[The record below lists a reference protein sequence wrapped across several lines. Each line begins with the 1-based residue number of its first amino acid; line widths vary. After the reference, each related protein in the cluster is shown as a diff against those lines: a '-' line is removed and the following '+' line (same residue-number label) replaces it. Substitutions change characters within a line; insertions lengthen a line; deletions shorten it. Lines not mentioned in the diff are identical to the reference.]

1 MKNRKL
7 FGFDVYTGDSKELIS
22 YIKNCKGKV
31 HIISGNAEVLKYPL
45 KSDVKMRQFLDSK
58 NIIIPDGVS
67 VSIPL
72 KRKYKEDIKRL
83 TGIDLM
89 KEILKESEKEGKTVY
104 FLGSKETVLKD
115 MILNISNAYPKLVIK
130 GSHHGYIDTNKCE
143 QLIDELKNANPDV
156 LFVAMGTPIQEDFI
170 FKYIDILPCKVYMGV
185 GGSFDVISG
194 KVKRCPKWISSL
206 GIEWL
211 YRMFK
216 DPKKIKR
223 LWNNIFFTL
232 KGLVKG

>member
-1 MKNRKL
+1 M
-7 FGFDVYTGDSKELIS
+7 G
-22 YIKNCKGKV
+22 
-31 HIISGNAEVLKYPL
+31 
-45 KSDVKMRQFLDSK
+45 QFLDSK
-58 NIIIPDGVS
+58 NIIIPDGIS

-72 KRKYKEDIKRL
+72 KRKYKENIKRI

-89 KEILKESEKEGKTVY
+89 KEILKEFEKEGKTVY
-104 FLGSKETVLKD
+104 FLGSKEDVLKD

-143 QLIDELKNANPDV
+143 QLIYELKNVSPDV

-170 FKYIDILPCKVYMGV
+170 FKYIDVLPCKVYMGV

-194 KVKRCPKWISSL
+194 NVKRCPKWISTL

-211 YRMFK
+211 YRMLK

-223 LWNNIFFTL
+223 IWNNIFFTL